1 MEITTLRLQTAHLD
15 AQRAFYTEVLG
26 LPLIAQAPDAFTSRA
41 GATHLTFASASGN
54 VAPYHFAFNIPRNK
68 LNGAKQFLA
77 AHVPLLTE
85 DGRDQFHSDDWN
97 ADMVYFRDPAGNI
110 AECIARHTLANDA
123 PGAFEPADILC
134 VSEIGVPVNDVT
146 DSIAALGTR
155 LGLRPY
161 GERSAQF
168 APMGDERGL
177 LIMVQI
183 GRHWYPNQTAAGIA
197 PIALTMRGPRADTYE
212 VPDLPYRLTM
222 VTTDEERA

>member
-1 MEITTLRLQTAHLD
+1 VEITTLRLQTAHLD

-26 LPLIAQAPDAFTSRA
+26 LPLISQAPDAFTLRA

-77 AHVPLLTE
+77 TRVPLLTE

-110 AECIARHTLANDA
+110 AECIARHTLVNDA

-134 VSEIGVPVNDVT
+134 VSEIGVPVNDVAF
-146 DSIAALGTR
+146 SVEAFGTQ

-177 LIMVQI
+177 LIVVQI

-197 PIALTMRGPRADTYE
+197 SIALTMRGPRADTYD
-212 VPDLPYRLTM
+212 VPGLPYR
-222 VTTDEERA
+222 VTVVPADEERA